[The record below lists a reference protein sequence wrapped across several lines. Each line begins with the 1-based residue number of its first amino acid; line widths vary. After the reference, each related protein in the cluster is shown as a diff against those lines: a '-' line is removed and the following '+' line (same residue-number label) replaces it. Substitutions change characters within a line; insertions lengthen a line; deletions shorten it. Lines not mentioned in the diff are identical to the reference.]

1 MGQYISYRKAAYPSP
16 NRWAWD
22 LTRMGDDR
30 LPKHSFYGHLL
41 YGGSPKHKPEK
52 KWRIVVNNHK
62 TLDVDTDG
70 LNIFMLY

>member
-1 MGQYISYRKAAYPSP
+1 
-16 NRWAWD
+16 
-22 LTRMGDDR
+22 MGDDR